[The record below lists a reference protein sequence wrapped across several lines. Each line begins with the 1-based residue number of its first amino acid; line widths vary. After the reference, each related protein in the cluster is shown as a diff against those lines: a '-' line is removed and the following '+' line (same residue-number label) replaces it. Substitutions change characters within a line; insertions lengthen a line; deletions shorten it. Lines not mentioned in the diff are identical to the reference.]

1 MRVENPPGYIVL
13 HVGGND
19 LGYVKVGFLR
29 NRIKNIIRKIRILLP
44 NTRIIWS
51 EILPRNQWGYSQKE
65 SIAAFVLQLGG
76 YYIQYPDIAL
86 EMQFFKRDGVH
97 LTDLGNEIFLNIL
110 HGALVLCVVSQ
121 FIIGDRRVVCLSKVP
136 GNWSRQL
143 SPHFDLVIPIFH
155 RLVLPRS
162 I

>member
-1 MRVENPPGYIVL
+1 VTSCLVRNLMRVENPPGYIVL

-65 SIAAFVLQLGG
+65 SIAQ
-76 YYIQYPDIAL
+76 
-86 EMQFFKRDGVH
+86 
-97 LTDLGNEIFLNIL
+97 
-110 HGALVLCVVSQ
+110 
-121 FIIGDRRVVCLSKVP
+121 
-136 GNWSRQL
+136 
-143 SPHFDLVIPIFH
+143 
-155 RLVLPRS
+155 
-162 I
+162 